1 MTSGDV
7 PRQEGGF
14 SYLVLLFFL
23 AIMGIVLAMQASI
36 YSFDRQR
43 EKEADLLRAGRDMQR
58 ALQSY
63 YKNAPGGMPNS
74 YPPTLDELLEDS
86 RWSPLIKRH
95 LRRIPLD
102 PMTGTY
108 DWGLK
113 QQDSGQII
121 GVFST
126 SEKAPIKT
134 AGFEDSEKDFASAS
148 NYQGWE
154 FIGSALEAGGA
165 GTASGASASAANGQQ
180 QVNGGASTMEGMPG
194 TGNSGG
200 SGTIPGSNVPIGGGN
215 SPGGN
220 APGQGTAH
228 NR

>member
-1 MTSGDV
+1 MINGE
-7 PRQEGGF
+7 RRRHGGF
-14 SYLVLLFFL
+14 SYLILLFFL
-23 AIMGIVLAMQASI
+23 AIMGIVLAVQASI

-43 EKEADLLRAGRDMQR
+43 QKENDLLRAGRDMQR

-63 YKNAPGGMPNS
+63 YKNPPGGMPNS
-74 YPPTLDELLEDS
+74 YPPSLDELLEDS
-86 RWSPLIKRH
+86 RWTPLIKRH

-126 SEKAPIKT
+126 SEKTPIKS
-134 AGFEDSEKDFASAS
+134 ANFEDSEKDFASAS
-148 NYQGWE
+148 SYQGWE
-154 FIGSALEAGGA
+154 FIGSALEAAAG
-165 GTASGASASAANGQQ
+165 GTASGAVASAATGGQPNSGAPNMGTPG
-180 QVNGGASTMEGMPG
+180 NGG
-194 TGNSGG
+194 N
-200 SGTIPGSNVPIGGGN
+200 GTIPGSNVPIGGN
-215 SPGGN
+215 NNPGGGNNN
-220 APGQGTAH
+220 APGQGGPH

>member
-1 MTSGDV
+1 MINGE
-7 PRQEGGF
+7 RRRHGGF
-14 SYLVLLFFL
+14 SYLILLFFL

-43 EKEADLLRAGRDMQR
+43 QKENDLLRAGRDIQR

-126 SEKAPIKT
+126 SEKTPIKS
-134 AGFEDSEKDFASAS
+134 ANFEDSEKDFASAS
-148 NYQGWE
+148 SYQGWE
-154 FIGSALEAGGA
+154 FIGSALEVAAG
-165 GTASGASASAANGQQ
+165 GTASGAVASAATGGQP
-180 QVNGGASTMEGMPG
+180 NSEAPNMETPG
-194 TGNSGG
+194 N
-200 SGTIPGSNVPIGGGN
+200 GTIPGSNIPIGGN
-215 SPGGN
+215 NNPGGGNNN
-220 APGQGTAH
+220 APGQGGPH